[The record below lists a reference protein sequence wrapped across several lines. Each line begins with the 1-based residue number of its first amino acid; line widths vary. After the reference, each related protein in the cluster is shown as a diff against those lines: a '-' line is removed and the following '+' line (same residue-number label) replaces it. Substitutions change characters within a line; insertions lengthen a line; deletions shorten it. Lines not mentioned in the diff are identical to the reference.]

1 MKAVGLH
8 RYLPIDEPDSLIEE
22 EIEKPVAKGR
32 DLLVKIAAVSVN
44 PVDTKIRS
52 PKAEKEDELKILGWD
67 ACGTVVQTGEN
78 CEWFQEGDE
87 VYYAG
92 DVNRQGSNSEY
103 QLVDERIAAKKPESL
118 SRAEAAAMPLTTLT
132 AWEALFDRLRITK
145 EDEGKTILIIGGAGG
160 VGSIATQLA
169 KQAGLTVAATASREE
184 TKDWCFKMGADHVIN
199 HHHELLPQLKAAG
212 IKGTEYILCL
222 NDTDGHWEGMADVI
236 LPQGTICSI
245 VENQHPLDL
254 NLLKSKSA
262 GFVWE
267 FMFTRAMFQTDDMIK
282 QREILTK
289 VAKKFDQGKLRH
301 TLTTVLKPFSAEQLK
316 KAHAKLESGKMIG
329 KLVVEYS

>member
-118 SRAEAAAMPLTTLT
+118 SCAEAAAMPLTTLT

-199 HHHELLPQLKAAG
+199 HHQELLPQLKAAG
-212 IKGTEYILCL
+212 INGTEYILCL

-289 VAKKFDQGKLRH
+289 AAKKFDQGKLSH

>member
-22 EIEKPVAKGR
+22 EIEKPVPKGR

-118 SRAEAAAMPLTTLT
+118 SHAEAAAMPLTTLT

-212 IKGTEYILCL
+212 INGTEYILCL

-289 VAKKFDQGKLRH
+289 AAKKFDQGKLRH

-316 KAHAKLESGKMIG
+316 KAHAKIESGKMIG

>member
-1 MKAVGLH
+1 MKAVGLY

-22 EIEKPVAKGR
+22 EIEKPVPKGR

-199 HHHELLPQLKAAG
+199 HHQELLPQLKAAG

-222 NDTDGHWEGMADVI
+222 NDTDGHWKGMADII

-289 VAKKFDQGKLRH
+289 AAKSFDQGKLRH

>member
-22 EIEKPVAKGR
+22 EIEKPVPKGR

-44 PVDTKIRS
+44 PVDAKIRS
-52 PKAEKEDELKILGWD
+52 PKAGKEDELKILGWD

-199 HHHELLPQLKAAG
+199 HHHVLLPQLKAAG
-212 IKGTEYILCL
+212 INGTEYILCL

-289 VAKKFDQGKLRH
+289 AAKKFDQGKLRH

-316 KAHAKLESGKMIG
+316 KAHAKIESGKMIG

>member
-1 MKAVGLH
+1 
-8 RYLPIDEPDSLIEE
+8 
-22 EIEKPVAKGR
+22 
-32 DLLVKIAAVSVN
+32 
-44 PVDTKIRS
+44 
-52 PKAEKEDELKILGWD
+52 
-67 ACGTVVQTGEN
+67 
-78 CEWFQEGDE
+78 
-87 VYYAG
+87 
-92 DVNRQGSNSEY
+92 
-103 QLVDERIAAKKPESL
+103 
-118 SRAEAAAMPLTTLT
+118 
-132 AWEALFDRLRITK
+132 
-145 EDEGKTILIIGGAGG
+145 
-160 VGSIATQLA
+160 
-169 KQAGLTVAATASREE
+169 
-184 TKDWCFKMGADHVIN
+184 
-199 HHHELLPQLKAAG
+199 
-212 IKGTEYILCL
+212 
-222 NDTDGHWEGMADVI
+222 MADVI

-289 VAKKFDQGKLRH
+289 AAKKFDQGKLRH